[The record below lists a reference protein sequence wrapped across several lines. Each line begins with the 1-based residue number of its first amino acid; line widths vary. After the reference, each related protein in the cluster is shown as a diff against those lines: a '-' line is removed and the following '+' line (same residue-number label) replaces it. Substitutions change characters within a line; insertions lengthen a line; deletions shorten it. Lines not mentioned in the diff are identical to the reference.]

1 MKVGLILKNKV
12 KSNLGYILEENGLR
26 LKWVAEKIG
35 ATPSQLSNWCKND
48 SDGCAKS
55 TPSVLYILRLQKL
68 LNIRIEEMF
77 EEND

>member
-1 MKVGLILKNKV
+1 MKNKV
-12 KSNLGYILEENGLR
+12 KSNLGNILDEKGLR

-48 SDGCAKS
+48 NAGCAKS
-55 TPSVLYILRLQKL
+55 TPSVIYVLRLQKL
-68 LNIRIEEMF
+68 LNLRVEEMF